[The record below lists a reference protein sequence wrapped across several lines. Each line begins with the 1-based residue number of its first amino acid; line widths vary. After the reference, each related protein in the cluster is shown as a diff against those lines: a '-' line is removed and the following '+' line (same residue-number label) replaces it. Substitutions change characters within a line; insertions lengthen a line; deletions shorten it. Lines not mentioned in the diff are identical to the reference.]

1 MKQLGLEND
10 LIERVRKDVYFE
22 PIKDELDGLLDPRW
36 FIGRA
41 PEQVDKFLAS
51 WVSPAL
57 GEREVQSAV
66 SKGDKA
72 ELSV

>member
-41 PEQVDKFLAS
+41 PEQVDNFLAS

-57 GEREVQSAV
+57 EERELQSAV

>member
-1 MKQLGLEND
+1 VKQLGLEND

-41 PEQVDKFLAS
+41 PQQVDKFLTE

-57 GEREVQSAV
+57 GEREIQTAV
-66 SKGDKA
+66 EKGDKA

>member
-22 PIKDELDGLLDPRW
+22 PIKDELNDLLEPRW

-41 PEQVDKFLAS
+41 PEQVDKFLTE
-51 WVSPAL
+51 WVAPAL
-57 GEREVQSAV
+57 REGELKAAV
-66 SKGDKA
+66 EKGDRA